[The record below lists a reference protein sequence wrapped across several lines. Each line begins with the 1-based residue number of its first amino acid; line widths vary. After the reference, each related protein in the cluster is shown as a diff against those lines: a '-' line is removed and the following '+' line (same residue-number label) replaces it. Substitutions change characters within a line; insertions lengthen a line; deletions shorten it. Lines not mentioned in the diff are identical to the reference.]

1 MRERREPD
9 GSLEQRRRLAQAL
22 RELSAEVVGCD
33 APDEMFREAAEEV
46 EGFVERLRAEPRRI
60 RVVASTVEEEIRIED
75 DRYHYGELLDF
86 SPLAGTANPLAPP
99 MRVRKENDATLVGT
113 LIFSAAFEGGPGLA
127 HGGYVAAAFDEL
139 LGLTQSL
146 TGHAGVT
153 AKLKV
158 RYRSP
163 CPLNTELRMEGRVH
177 KTEGRRIV
185 ARGTMHDGD
194 RLVADGEATF
204 IVLEEE
210 VYREKV
216 SQFGEK

>member
-1 MRERREPD
+1 M
-9 GSLEQRRRLAQAL
+9 
-22 RELSAEVVGCD
+22 
-33 APDEMFREAAEEV
+33 
-46 EGFVERLRAEPRRI
+46 
-60 RVVASTVEEEIRIED
+60 
-75 DRYHYGELLDF
+75 
-86 SPLAGTANPLAPP
+86 
-99 MRVRKENDATLVGT
+99 AT
-113 LIFSAAFEGGPGLA
+113 
-127 HGGYVAAAFDEL
+127 AFDEL

-146 TGHAGVT
+146 SGEAGMT

-163 CPLNTELRMEGRVH
+163 CPLNTTLRMEGKVH

-185 ARGTMHDGD
+185 ARGTMHEGN

-216 SQFGEK
+216 SQFGGK